1 MDLEQQIRRLA
12 ASGCSKTEAARI
24 IGVPYRKLPLMC
36 EHIQDLVWKA
46 PKPNGMGRRPEEA
59 LPRLEANLVK
69 ARAARKAA
77 LTHTVRGFTGTVL
90 DLCAHFKTPISYS
103 TVNRRVAAG
112 MDLEEAMFLPRQS
125 KGEVQA
131 RTKTKITAKSKR
143 PWIKLGYVRGSAGA
157 VIEHRA

>member
-1 MDLEQQIRRLA
+1 MDLEQQIRRLV
-12 ASGCSKTEAARI
+12 ASGCNKSEVATV
-24 IGVPYRKLPLMC
+24 IGVPTRKLPLIC
-36 EHIQDLVWKA
+36 EHIQGLVWK
-46 PKPNGMGRRPEEA
+46 PKPRRKRAKQSVPY
-59 LPRLEANLVK
+59 LEANLIK

-77 LTHTVRGFTGTVL
+77 LTHTVRGVTGTVL

-112 MDLEEAMFLPRQS
+112 MNLEEAMFLPRQS

-131 RTKTKITAKSKR
+131 RTKTKTTAKSKR